1 MLEPPAIDYTG
12 VKPWTTSMPLQMKG
26 LLWDENKP
34 DPVLQKHQTIAVN
47 AAMSPFSRGLLVCAG
62 MGSGKTMVSV
72 SVIARTIEQDPGRKI
87 IFMANKSL
95 IGNFEKELNRYIRM
109 RMESKG
115 STDKYP
121 SHWKNSINFVTM
133 NASNMLDKM
142 SELFHGNEKIKKC
155 LLVIDEAHNFFNSIT
170 NGAKNAIGLYDR
182 IIGADDIR
190 LLFLTGTPMINSPFE
205 IVPAMNM
212 LRGPLPRVGL
222 ETRPLLFSE
231 KYSDFANWFIQGAH
245 IKNADKFQNRIYGL
259 ISYNGNLYEPDKT
272 PDGFPEKLP
281 IKIRRIPMSTYQFSE
296 YLMAR
301 EDEREEASVTTSF
314 KGQSDGRF
322 SSNGSSASASYRV
335 NSRQIRNVC
344 LPEYA
349 IVKDGKR
356 RIKDMSNIQTADYLS
371 AEYSPKTIDI
381 LKNVESHAGT
391 KGIIY
396 SQFVTGEG
404 LAWIAGALRA
414 SGWEELITNGESVS
428 MNVYEIMSHTK
439 RFCIISGEISSESR
453 SHLIRLLN
461 HESNK
466 YGEKCALCLLSGAVA
481 EGISLLHQRH
491 IHMMEPFWNLARI
504 EQVETRG
511 IRWKSHLDL
520 PENERNVQPYM
531 YLADYPAHANKQL
544 IEKEKTTDVHLWE
557 KAVESKK
564 LIVEFMQNLVA
575 ASVDCPHMNRPGSGI
590 QCLMCS
596 PTDKPLSVSIL
607 SKAISGDNP
616 CEPLVEEKI
625 KTEEIEIDGVT
636 YQYIPADSTYGLRV
650 FKWNPATKI
659 HEYIPWEPHVYKKI
673 QDTLDVDIKD
683 DLLDFDMKLI
693 QMDNSSP
700 A

>member
-1 MLEPPAIDYTG
+1 MLEPPPIDYTG

-26 LLWDENKP
+26 ILWDEANP

-47 AAMSPFSRGLLVCAG
+47 AAMSPFARGLLVCAG

-72 SVIARTIEQDPGRKI
+72 SVIARTIEQDPTRKI

-95 IGNFEKELNRYIRM
+95 IGNFEKELNRYIHM
-109 RMESKG
+109 RMESNR
-115 STDKYP
+115 SNEKYP
-121 SHWKNSINFVTM
+121 SHWKHSIHFVTM

-142 SELFHGNEKIKKC
+142 SEIFNTMKKTQKY

-170 NGAKNAIGLYDR
+170 NGSKNAIGLYDL
-182 IIGADDIR
+182 IISTNDIR

-231 KYSDFANWFIQGAH
+231 KYSDFANWFIQGSKM
-245 IKNADKFQNRIYGL
+245 KNADKFQNRIYGL
-259 ISYNGNLYEPDKT
+259 ISYHGNLYQPDTT
-272 PDGFPEKLP
+272 PPDFPEKLP
-281 IKIRRIPMSTYQFSE
+281 IIIRRIPMSTLQFNE
-296 YLMAR
+296 YLLAR
-301 EDEREEASVTTSF
+301 EDEREEASSSQF
-314 KGQSDGRF
+314 RGNKSDGRF
-322 SSNGSSASASYRV
+322 SSNSSSATSSYRV
-335 NSRQIRNVC
+335 NSRQISNVC

-349 IVKDGKR
+349 VVKNGKQR
-356 RIKDMSNIQTADYLS
+356 LKDMRKIQPEDYLS
-371 AEYSPKTIDI
+371 EQYSPKTIDI

-414 SGWEELITNGESVS
+414 SGWEELTTNGDSLSFAIYSE
-428 MNVYEIMSHTK
+428 MPKAK
-439 RFCIISGEISSESR
+439 RFCVISGDISSESR

-461 HESNK
+461 NEHNK

-520 PENERNVQPYM
+520 PESERNVQPYM
-531 YLADYPAHANKQL
+531 YLADYPVHANKKL
-544 IEKEKTTDVHLWE
+544 IEKEPTTDVHLWE

-575 ASVDCPHMNRPGSGI
+575 ASVDCPHLNRPGSGI
-590 QCLMCS
+590 ECLMCS
-596 PTDKPLSVSIL
+596 PTDKPLSVSIMAN
-607 SKAISGDNP
+607 AIHGDNP

-625 KTEEIEIDGVT
+625 KTNDIEIDGET
-636 YQYIPADSTYGLRV
+636 YQYIPADEKYGLRV
-650 FKWNPATKI
+650 FKWNSATKI
-659 HEYIPWEPHVYKKI
+659 HEYIPWNPDIYKKI
-673 QDTLDVDIKD
+673 QEKLDVDITD
-683 DLLDFDMKLI
+683 DLFGFDYSTI
-693 QMDNSSP
+693 QMDTATP
-700 A
+700 T